1 MQMRSRTYLQFISL
15 WRAFRHWILPQH
27 VHAPAETSPF
37 LIYVAVVLALLL
49 AILEIDVHRGELASL
64 GLLTTYVPID
74 AAFLGP

>member
-1 MQMRSRTYLQFISL
+1 MHIRSRTYLQFISL
-15 WRAFRHWILPQH
+15 WRSFRHWILPQH

-49 AILEIDVHRGELASL
+49 AILEIDVHQGQLKSL
-64 GLLTTYVPID
+64 GLVTAYVPID